1 MDLNIDNYST
11 DDLLSI
17 FNINDK
23 NTSIIE
29 LEKYL
34 SKSISIITSQDNEEL
49 PEDKETLIDFLHKSS
64 F

>member
-34 SKSISIITSQDNEEL
+34 SKSISIIIAKITKNYL
-49 PEDKETLIDFLHKSS
+49 KIKKL
-64 F
+64 